1 MNLTLLRKLW
11 HGAEGAV
18 ERINLLISLSD
29 LLDLQTFLNSF
40 ERVVYGVVQPQERN
54 CFTGISVLLIYFA

>member
-1 MNLTLLRKLW
+1 MNLTLLLKLL

-40 ERVVYGVVQPQERN
+40 ERVVYGVAQPQERN
-54 CFTGISVLLIYFA
+54 CFTGISVLLMYFA